1 MRLMMEV
8 KMRREMEEMSKTR
21 IRVYAYLVFNGL
33 RTIES
38 IPEKFREEVKK
49 EVERLKNEGTF

>member
-1 MRLMMEV
+1 
-8 KMRREMEEMSKTR
+8 MSKTR

-38 IPEKFREEVKK
+38 IPKKFREEVKK